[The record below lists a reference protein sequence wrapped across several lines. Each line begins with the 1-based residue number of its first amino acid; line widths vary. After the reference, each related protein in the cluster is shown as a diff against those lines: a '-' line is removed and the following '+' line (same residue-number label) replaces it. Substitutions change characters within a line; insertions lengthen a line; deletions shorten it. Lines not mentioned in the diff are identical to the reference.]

1 MDATRRQTVNMTDA
15 QNETAKALFR
25 DAGYKSFSAWVKWLI
40 EKEASSNDM
49 LWPDD
54 ENKWGDPERLPNYKK

>member
-25 DAGYKSFSAWVKWLI
+25 AAGYKSFSSWVKSLI
-40 EKEASSNDM
+40 EKEAEQSEKQ
-49 LWPDD
+49 WPED
-54 ENKWGDPERLPNYKK
+54 ENKWGDPNRLPNYKK